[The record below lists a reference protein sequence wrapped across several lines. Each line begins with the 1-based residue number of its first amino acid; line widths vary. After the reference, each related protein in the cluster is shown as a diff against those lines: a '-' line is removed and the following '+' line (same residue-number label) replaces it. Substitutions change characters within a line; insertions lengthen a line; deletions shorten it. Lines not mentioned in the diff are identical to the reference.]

1 MRVLVADDSRD
12 GADTLAILLRRRDH
26 EVRVAYDG
34 LSALAAARRF
44 KPQVALLDVQMPRM
58 HGGDVARH
66 LRRQAGLDG
75 IMVVA
80 VSATD
85 PEDNRLARYD
95 GVFDAYLSKPYDLGR
110 LEELLAERRPSAAC

>member
-12 GADTLAILLRRRDH
+12 AADTLAFLLQRRGH
-26 EVRVAYDG
+26 EVQVAYDG

-44 KPQVALLDVQMPRM
+44 RPQVALLDVQMPRM

-66 LRRQAGLDG
+66 LRRQAGPGGVL
-75 IMVVA
+75 VVA

-85 PEDNRLARYD
+85 PEDSRLARYD
-95 GVFDAYLSKPYDLGR
+95 GVFDDFLSKPYDPDR
-110 LEELLAERRPSAAC
+110 LEELLAVGCSAAAS